1 MSMKQKLMLTLV
13 LLVAIPMLVSVIAS
27 TWFARDI
34 AGGLL
39 IEQARE
45 KLISVRELKKAHVED
60 FYESLRRHISTFSK
74 NGSVKEAASNLGKA
88 FYIYEKELTALDVQ
102 IKTDSLGKYYQN
114 QFSNKYKS
122 LNPTKKFDISGT
134 IANLSKNKIA
144 LQTQFISENPNPL
157 GSKHLLDTN
166 DDNTTYNN
174 QHRQFHSQFRNVL
187 EEFGYYDI
195 FLVHPTTGDIVY
207 SVFKE
212 LDFATSLI
220 DGPYANSGI
229 GEAYR
234 AAAAATDSEF
244 IYISD
249 FAQYTPSYE
258 DPAAFIAS
266 PIFSDPNIFR
276 GPELIGVLIFQIPGE
291 ALNSIM
297 TNNQDWE
304 AVGLGKSGETFLVGQ
319 DKLMRS
325 SSRFLLEAP
334 EDYAAYMRSHGIDE
348 NTLEEMLIKGT
359 TVSLQG
365 VDTVGVGKA
374 LNGEI
379 GFDIF
384 PDYRGIS
391 VLSAYSKLDIQDLH
405 WYIFSEIDE
414 SEAYAPATTLSKS
427 LLIFSSGAASIM
439 LILAILLGWRF
450 SIRLTSPI
458 TRLEKEIGEI
468 EADSDLTR
476 RLHSDSNDVT
486 VGIANSLNKMFD
498 KLHDIVNMV
507 ATNSMSM
514 ETASNNVNEV
524 STATNQSIHK
534 QSAETDRM
542 AGAMQQIT
550 KTVVDVANNADDANN
565 AAKEANSQ
573 AIQGNEV
580 VIAASG
586 SIHDLA
592 QDIQQTSVVIKKLA
606 NDSDNIGGVLDVIR
620 AIAEQTNLLALNA
633 AIEAARAGEHG
644 RGFAVVADEVRTLA
658 SRTQESTEEI
668 QTMIERLQSG
678 THDAVNAMN
687 KGQQQAE
694 VSVSQAREA
703 SEALQQIT
711 RSIADI
717 TQMNENIA
725 NASAQQRTVAE
736 EIDDSIRNIAET
748 SNTTTEGALKTEHA
762 SNELTQLSIDLK
774 RAVQRFKFN

>member
-13 LLVAIPMLVSVIAS
+13 SLVAIPVLISVVAS

-34 AGGLL
+34 AGDLL

-45 KLISVRELKKAHVED
+45 KLISVRELKKAHIED

-88 FYIYEKELTALDVQ
+88 FYIYEKELSALNTQVN
-102 IKTDSLGKYYQN
+102 KGNLEGYYQN
-114 QFSNKYKS
+114 QFSDKYKS
-122 LNPTKKFDISGT
+122 LNPVKQFDISGT
-134 IANLSKNKIA
+134 MSKLSTNKTT
-144 LQTQFISENPNPL
+144 LQTRFISENSNPL
-157 GSKHLLDTN
+157 GSKHLLDAN
-166 DDNTTYNN
+166 NDNTTYDN
-174 QHRQFHSQFRNVL
+174 QHKKFHAQFRHVL

-195 FLVHPTTGDIVY
+195 FLAHPTTGDIVY

-220 DGPYANSGI
+220 DGPYSNSGI
-229 GEAYR
+229 GEAFR
-234 AAAAATDSEF
+234 AAAAATDPDF

-258 DPAAFIAS
+258 YPAAFISA

-304 AVGLGKSGETFLVGQ
+304 AVGLGKSGETFLIGR

-334 EDYAAYMRSHGIDE
+334 DDYAAYMKPQGITE
-348 NTLEEMLIKGT
+348 NTLEEMLVKET
-359 TVSLQG
+359 TVTLQQVDTIG
-365 VDTVGVGKA
+365 VDKA
-374 LNGEI
+374 LNGDI
-379 GFDIF
+379 GFGIF

-391 VLSAYSKLDIQDLH
+391 VLSAYSKLNIQDLD

-414 SEAYAPATTLSKS
+414 SEAFAPATTLSRS
-427 LLIFSSGAASIM
+427 LLMFSGGAAAIM

-450 SIRLTSPI
+450 STRLTSPI

-476 RLHSDSNDVT
+476 RLNSNSNDVT
-486 VGIANSLNKMFD
+486 VGIVSSLNKMFD
-498 KLHDIVNMV
+498 KLHDIVTMV
-507 ATNSMSM
+507 ANNSMSM

-524 STATNQSIHK
+524 STATNQSIHN
-534 QSAETDRM
+534 QSTETDRM
-542 AGAMQQIT
+542 ANAMQQISQ
-550 KTVVDVANNADDANN
+550 TVIDVANNADDANN

-592 QDIQQTSVVIKKLA
+592 QDIQQTSDVITKLA

-620 AIAEQTNLLALNA
+620 SIAEQTNLLALNA

-678 THDAVNAMN
+678 THDAVTAMN
-687 KGQQQAE
+687 KGRQQAE

-711 RSIADI
+711 HSIADI
-717 TQMNENIA
+717 TKMNANIA
-725 NASAQQRTVAE
+725 TASAQQRTVAV
-736 EIDDSIRNIAET
+736 EIDESIRNITEI
-748 SNTTTEGALKTEHA
+748 SSTTTEGASKTEQA
-762 SNELTQLSIDLK
+762 SNELTQLTIDLK
-774 RAVQRFKFN
+774 RAVQRFKFD